1 MKKILFVFALLLA
14 TCVPWAQALP
24 PGPVDYLCFTANAA
38 NSTIELTK
46 SGSSTAVT
54 IQYQVNGT
62 DVKSGEDI
70 GFYGASTTDA
80 ADKASNLG
88 FKKSDN

>member
-24 PGPVDYLCFTANAA
+24 PGPVDYLCFTADAA

-62 DVKSGEDI
+62 AEGGWGN
-70 GFYGASTTDA
+70 GFYRASTTDA

-88 FKKSDN
+88 FKKSNN

>member
-62 DVKSGEDI
+62 AEGGWGNS
-70 GFYGASTTDA
+70 FYGASTTDA

-88 FKKSDN
+88 FKKSNN